1 MTNKTA
7 FTSMLIVCCS
17 LLLTLTKCSKG
28 LDSDSTNAKLKSSVV
43 QPDLLP
49 GSCPYPCTDTRCK
62 AYLNGYCGT
71 GGGTTDTVAVL
82 KNAANPVDSVG
93 NRHNAVLNGVLP
105 NYTGGVEPT
114 QANSFSYTNASLTT
128 SHYSVQLLDTVQSIT
143 ISRYDTSL
151 YSMTVTSFSNYAYG
165 QGQMSSKINTYLNSL
180 GNLINALPAAPT
192 STTYSSF
199 ASSVVSLESTILS
212 DNTITATDR
221 TIILSGTSIARYSAS
236 YWINYY
242 NAQSS
247 GSSAAAKA
255 TPAVAS
261 PSWFS
266 WSTVVGGDVVGAM
279 AGGLGGAAAGT
290 MLGGIGAGPGAAAGA
305 VSVGIASSVY
315 EGGMQIWH
323 HFFKEK

>member
-7 FTSMLIVCCS
+7 FRSMLIVCCS
-17 LLLTLTKCSKG
+17 LLFTLTKCSKG
-28 LDSDSTNAKLKSSVV
+28 LDSDANNPKLTSSAF

-71 GGGTTDTVAVL
+71 GGGTTDTVAVV
-82 KNAANPVDSVG
+82 KNSANPVDSVG
-93 NRHNAVLNGVLP
+93 NKHNAGLNAVLP
-105 NYTGGVEPT
+105 NYSGGVEPT
-114 QANSFSYTNASLTT
+114 QANSFSYTNAFLSA
-128 SHYSVQLLDTVQSIT
+128 SHYSVPLLDTVQSII

-151 YSMTVTSFSNYAYG
+151 YSMTVTSFSSYAYG
-165 QGQMSSKINTYLNSL
+165 QGQMSSKVNTYLNSL

-199 ASSVVSLESTILS
+199 ASAVISLESTILS

-236 YWINYY
+236 YWVNYY

-247 GSSAAAKA
+247 GSSSAAKA
-255 TPAVAS
+255 APAVVGA
-261 PSWFS
+261 SWFS
-266 WSTVVGGDVVGAM
+266 WSSVVGGDVVGAI
-279 AGGLGGAAAGT
+279 AGGLGGAAAGAII
-290 MLGGIGAGPGAAAGA
+290 GGVGALPGAAAGA
-305 VSVGIASSVY
+305 IGGGIANSVY
-315 EGGMQIWH
+315 EGGMQLWR
-323 HFFKEK
+323 HFFSEK